1 MSEDYPA
8 KVFKSGNSLAV
19 RVPKGL
25 GLREGTEM
33 RVREDHGRYIFEP
46 VAAPRRKIDVSGFA
60 GKLPGLKPDTREDFE
75 ERPSA
80 IARRKAQSGE

>member
-1 MSEDYPA
+1 MTEDYPA

-46 VAAPRRKIDVSGFA
+46 VTAPRRKIDVSGFA
-60 GKLPGLKPDTREDFE
+60 GKLPGLKPGVREDFE